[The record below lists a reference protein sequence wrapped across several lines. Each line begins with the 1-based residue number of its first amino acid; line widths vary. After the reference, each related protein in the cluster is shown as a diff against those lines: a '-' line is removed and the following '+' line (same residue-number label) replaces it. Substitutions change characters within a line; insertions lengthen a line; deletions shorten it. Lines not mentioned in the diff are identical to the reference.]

1 MEAMIY
7 NDEEVEEILN
17 KKEQENTVQDTV
29 NEEMEDQQQTAGET
43 SAAEGQPAEEPG
55 AQSGAEMAGDE
66 SRSEELERLKAE
78 LADQQQR
85 TLRTQAD
92 FDNFRRRT
100 QKEKEELAKYASSK
114 LITELLPVIDNFE
127 RALDAAGISPEVE
140 SFSKGVSMIF
150 RQLEGVLNAEG
161 LEAMNCVGQPFNPEF
176 HQAIMQVE
184 SEEHEEGIVV
194 EEVQKGYMLKD
205 KVLRPAMVK
214 VSM

>member
-1 MEAMIY
+1 MNNEHKDA
-7 NDEEVEEILN
+7 
-17 KKEQENTVQDTV
+17 VQDTV
-29 NEEMEDQQQTAGET
+29 TEETIEETLENKPNTGE
-43 SAAEGQPAEEPG
+43 
-55 AQSGAEMAGDE
+55 SG
-66 SRSEELERLKAE
+66 SSEEAVNPEQEIPVTESADEAAGSAE
-78 LADQQQR
+78 LEKLQAELQEQQQR
-85 TLRTQAD
+85 TLRVQAD

-100 QKEKEELAKYASSK
+100 QKEKEDLGKYASSK

-127 RALDAAGISPEVE
+127 RALQASEENPEFE

-150 RQLEGVLNAEG
+150 RQLESVLATEG
-161 LEAMNCVGQPFNPEF
+161 LSAMKSVGEPFNPEY

-184 SEEHEEGIVV
+184 SDEYEEGIVV

>member
-1 MEAMIY
+1 M
-7 NDEEVEEILN
+7 N
-17 KKEQENTVQDTV
+17 KEHKDAVQDTV
-29 NEEMEDQQQTAGET
+29 TEEMMEETLENTPNTGERG
-43 SAAEGQPAEEPG
+43 SAEEAVNPEQEIPVTES
-55 AQSGAEMAGDE
+55 ADEAG
-66 SRSEELERLKAE
+66 SAELEKLQAE
-78 LADQQQR
+78 VLEHQQR
-85 TLRTQAD
+85 TLRVQAD

-100 QKEKEELAKYASSK
+100 QKEKEDLGKYASSK

-127 RALDAAGISPEVE
+127 RALQASEENPEFE

-150 RQLEGVLNAEG
+150 RQLESVLATEG
-161 LEAMNCVGQPFNPEF
+161 LTAMKSVGEPFNPEY

-184 SEEHEEGIVV
+184 SDEYEEGIVV

>member
-1 MEAMIY
+1 M
-7 NDEEVEEILN
+7 N
-17 KKEQENTVQDTV
+17 KEHKDAVQDTV
-29 NEEMEDQQQTAGET
+29 TEETMEET
-43 SAAEGQPAEEPG
+43 LENTPNTGK
-55 AQSGAEMAGDE
+55 SG
-66 SRSEELERLKAE
+66 SEEEAVNPEQEIPVTESADEAGSAE
-78 LADQQQR
+78 LEKLQAEVLEHQQR
-85 TLRTQAD
+85 TLRVQAD

-100 QKEKEELAKYASSK
+100 QKEKEDLGKYASSK

-127 RALDAAGISPEVE
+127 RALQASEENPEFE

-150 RQLEGVLNAEG
+150 RQLESVLATEG
-161 LEAMNCVGQPFNPEF
+161 LTAMKSVGEPFNPEY

-184 SEEHEEGIVV
+184 SDEYEEGIVV

>member
-1 MEAMIY
+1 M
-7 NDEEVEEILN
+7 N
-17 KKEQENTVQDTV
+17 KEHKDAVQDTV
-29 NEEMEDQQQTAGET
+29 TEEMMEETLENTPNTGE
-43 SAAEGQPAEEPG
+43 SGSAEEAVNPEQEIPVTES
-55 AQSGAEMAGDE
+55 ADEAG
-66 SRSEELERLKAE
+66 SAELEKLQAE
-78 LADQQQR
+78 VLEHQQR
-85 TLRTQAD
+85 TLRVQAD

-100 QKEKEELAKYASSK
+100 QKEKEDLGKYASSK

-127 RALDAAGISPEVE
+127 RALQASEENPEFE

-150 RQLEGVLNAEG
+150 RQLESVLATEG
-161 LEAMNCVGQPFNPEF
+161 LTAMKSVGEPFNPEY

-184 SEEHEEGIVV
+184 SDEYEEGIVV